1 MSLTFREVLEDL
13 AYAFRVL
20 CLEEELDTALDEP
33 FKKYCPV
40 SKEVHFEAEEIVTF
54 LKFKIKAR
62 PEAFMEVID
71 HMNCYEESNKAI
83 SALSIQENNS
93 GIVKEEKKKVEIKTV
108 ENLVGVNPTVEKEEA
123 KVPSNVHYEKEK
135 EDQNNNSEK
144 EACPLLKYGKC
155 KHGWSGTKIDQG
167 KICSYNH
174 PKVCKRQEMYGRC
187 YDKYCSKFHLR
198 ICREYMNTLNCGY
211 GKENCKFFHP
221 TRLKEPRLGHERKTT
236 YSRQGIQTE
245 FRNSRI
251 FHEKNQ
257 SYNQSYYRQGYQ
269 MQHPFLEQKKQGTV
283 LEFMEGQKKGQQEI
297 LRRLEQLEMLQSPQR
312 I

>member
-1 MSLTFREVLEDL
+1 MSLTFSEVLEDL
-13 AYAFRVL
+13 ALNLVL
-20 CLEEELDTALDEP
+20 CLEEELDPALE
-33 FKKYCPV
+33 
-40 SKEVHFEAEEIVTF
+40 EGIHFEAEEIVTF
-54 LKFKIKAR
+54 LKFKIRAR
-62 PEAFMEVID
+62 PEAFMEVMD
-71 HMNCYEESNKAI
+71 HMNCYEASNKAI

-93 GIVKEEKKKVEIKTV
+93 GIVKEEKVEIKTV
-108 ENLVGVNPTVEKEEA
+108 ENLVGVSPTVEKEET
-123 KVPSNVHYEKEK
+123 KVPSNVHCEKEK
-135 EDQNNNSEK
+135 GDQNNNYEK

-221 TRLKEPRLGHERKTT
+221 TRLKEPRLGHERKD
-236 YSRQGIQTE
+236 
-245 FRNSRI
+245 SRI
-251 FHEKNQ
+251 FHGK
-257 SYNQSYYRQGYQ
+257 NQSYYRHGYQ
-269 MQHPFLEQKKQGTV
+269 MQHSFLEQKTQRTV
-283 LEFMEGQKKGQQEI
+283 LEI